1 MPVFPLLLAAHMP
14 AATPPTLEIAP
25 GVHMPWLSNG
35 AIGFPGHTFE
45 QAGLEA
51 WLEAGGRGVDTAQ
64 CYENQA
70 QVGYALGNTSVP
82 RSEIFLTSKIPCVG
96 TAALAMEFIRSDLAQ
111 LGQSQVDL
119 MLIHAPGG
127 AKSNSGCSGV
137 CNSAAERQATWK
149 GLEQALVLNLTRAIG

>member
-1 MPVFPLLLAAHMP
+1 MPVFPLLLAAHV
-14 AATPPTLEIAP
+14 ATPPTLEIAP

-35 AIGFPGHTFE
+35 AIGFPGHAFE

-82 RSEIFLTSKIPCVG
+82 RAEIFLTSKIPCVG

-127 AKSNSGCSGV
+127 AKDNSGCSGV
-137 CNSAAERQATWK
+137 CNSAAERRATWQ
-149 GLEQALVLNLTRAIG
+149 GLEQAMHLNLTRAIG